1 MTSEPAPPGQ
11 TVCYRHSDRRTG
23 LLCSNCGR
31 PICGT
36 CAVTGTVGQ
45 FCPDCAKGRGRQQ
58 IIPARQRTGGSL
70 RRVAPATFA
79 ILSVTVAIFVIT
91 RASRPV
97 FGDLANLFAQQNLLV
112 GGGEWYRI
120 FTPVLLHANTL
131 HVGFNMWALYQL
143 GPGVERRTGILS
155 YVGLYA
161 AAAGWGGAFAFRLG
175 EPGDVLIGAS
185 GAIFGLFG
193 LWVHS
198 AYRLRETALG
208 RTLLS
213 NLGLTLLLN
222 AALPF
227 LIPGISWQGHLG
239 GLVAGV
245 IIGELWTRVRDPRQ
259 RALVPVGMAVLAVLA
274 VVL

>member
-1 MTSEPAPPGQ
+1 MQ
-11 TVCYRHSDRRTG
+11 
-23 LLCSNCGR
+23 
-31 PICGT
+31 
-36 CAVTGTVGQ
+36 GTVGQ
-45 FCPDCAKGRGRQQ
+45 FCPECARERGSQR
-58 IIPARQRTGGSL
+58 IIPTRQRQRSPGFGGSL

-79 ILSVTVAIFVIT
+79 ILVMTVAIYVIT
-91 RASRPV
+91 RVSRQV
-97 FGDLANLFAQQNLLV
+97 YGDLLNLFAQQNLLV
-112 GGGEWYRI
+112 GAGEWYRI

-143 GPGVERRTGILS
+143 GPAVERRTGMLS
-155 YVGLYA
+155 YVGLYL

-175 EPGDVLIGAS
+175 EPVDVLIGAS

-198 AYRLRETALG
+198 AYRLRETAFG
-208 RTLLS
+208 RSLLS
-213 NLGLTLLLN
+213 NIGLTLLIN

-245 IIGELWTRVRDPRQ
+245 IIGELWSRVRDPRR
-259 RALVPVGMAVLAVLA
+259 RALVPAGMAVLAILA
-274 VVL
+274 VAL